1 LINRLTLSRL
11 LPLLPA
17 LALYVISLACPAFY
31 VTDGSE
37 PPKSFMTG
45 AELLFFGPFAVI
57 QGMFAWL
64 ANPLLLLAWVY
75 FVRGKSGIA
84 VAAAVLALPIALS
97 FLIHRRF
104 HDGSG
109 MNTITS
115 AGMGYWLW
123 LAAAVATLVA
133 VVMSSRSSVV
143 TTR

>member
-1 LINRLTLSRL
+1 M

-17 LALYVISLACPAFY
+17 LALYAISLACPSFY

-57 QGMFAWL
+57 QGMFAWF
-64 ANPLLLLAWVY
+64 ANPLMLLAWI
-75 FVRGKSGIA
+75 FFARGKVGIA
-84 VAAAVLALPIALS
+84 AASAVLALPIALS

-115 AGMGYWLW
+115 SGVGYWLW

-133 VVMSSRSSVV
+133 VVLSSRGSV